1 MSLLLQFIIHIAQ
14 LTPVISNSITAVLG
28 VEEKTQHLLYDV
40 KLN

>member
-1 MSLLLQFIIHIAQ
+1 MSLFLQFIIHTAQ
-14 LTPVISNSITAVLG
+14 LTPAISNSIRAVLG